1 MAKKNK
7 GPWSHRLLIGILTVV
22 MTILCIWLLGFVVD
36 DIGNLPGPDYEE
48 IRSQLVDPALV
59 EEQES
64 VAEEIAKVKRKI
76 ESQSSRQQLLR
87 DSTSNSQK
95 TMNQLLEFQR
105 LSLQKNV
112 TPSAEEQEAMAES
125 QRSFLAN
132 QKQYQALNQ
141 TIGQLKEKLGQLEN
155 KERSLESK
163 IREQEEPVRKR
174 MQTLYA
180 QHAFKTAVMKL
191 AFLLPL
197 LLVAVWLFLKYRGGI
212 YAQLIYAF
220 GIAVA
225 WKVSW
230 VMHQHFPSPYFHY
243 ILIIAA
249 LAVVIR
255 VLVYLL
261 RMIAF
266 PKIDWLLRQYREAY
280 EFFLCPICTYPI
292 RRGPLAYRFWSPGDV
307 LKKSTETRGRA
318 GYRRP
323 PVPGSGA
330 DAPRVPRRF
339 WKRRNR
345 CRKGVPATH
354 RTSAGSSAQTPAV
367 AGEPK
372 TRDNPPC
379 SSRTPVSSW
388 P

>member
-36 DIGNLPGPDYEE
+36 DIGNLPGPDYET
-48 IRSQLVDPALV
+48 IRSQLLDPALV

-64 VAEEIAKVKRKI
+64 VADEIAKVERKI
-76 ESQSSRQQLLR
+76 KSQSSRQQLLR

-112 TPSAEEQEAMAES
+112 TPSTEEQEAMAES

-141 TIGQLKEKLGQLEN
+141 TIGQLKDKLGQLEN
-155 KERSLESK
+155 KKRSLESK
-163 IREQEEPVRKR
+163 IRKQEEPVRKR

-197 LLVAVWLFLKYRGGI
+197 LFVAVWLFLKYRGGI

-243 ILIIAA
+243 ILVIAA

-292 RRGPLAYRFWSPGDV
+292 RRGPLAYRFWNRRSIKKMLIPAGD
-307 LKKSTETRGRA
+307 
-318 GYRRP
+318 
-323 PVPGSGA
+323 
-330 DAPRVPRRF
+330 
-339 WKRRNR
+339 
-345 CRKGVPATH
+345 
-354 RTSAGSSAQTPAV
+354 TSAEETPYTCPVCTTQLYENCASCSKIRPSLLPACPQCGQVSQPDTDAAGSN
-367 AGEPK
+367 AGAE
-372 TRDNPPC
+372 T
-379 SSRTPVSSW
+379 
-388 P
+388 